1 LGFNRDS
8 NDGYRSARI
17 HTDGQ
22 EREAKLE
29 KRLIKNQDAF
39 VGSFRRNYAVLLRD
53 WRLYVLIAPMVIWFL
68 LFVYKP
74 MGGLLVAFKDYM
86 PGRGI
91 LGSDFAGFFNF
102 TQLMFNPT
110 FMQEFWGAFRNT
122 FMISLYGLIFAFP
135 VPIILAI
142 LFSEIIHDPYRKV
155 TQTFAYLP
163 YFLSEVTITGL
174 VLMLLTESSISTGVL
189 ARAMHA
195 VGFTPDGR
203 ILETARYFRP
213 MFCIVGIWKEA
224 GYNSIVFFAAIMGVS
239 PTLYEALRVDGGNK
253 IQELRYV
260 TLPGISI
267 TLTIM
272 IILRIGNLMTV
283 GYERVILL
291 YNASTYVTGD
301 VLSTMAFRMALDVG
315 GQTNAGMGSA
325 IDMFNSV
332 IGFFLVIGANYV
344 SRRVSSTS
352 LW

>member
-1 LGFNRDS
+1 M
-8 NDGYRSARI
+8 
-17 HTDGQ
+17 
-22 EREAKLE
+22 ERKQAQP
-29 KRLIKNQDAF
+29 LIKNRDAF
-39 VGSFRRNYAVLLRD
+39 VDSWRSNFEIFLRD
-53 WRLYVLIAPMVIWFL
+53 WRLYCLLAPMLVWYL
-68 LFVYKP
+68 LFIYKP
-74 MGGLLVAFKDYM
+74 MGGLLVAFKDYK
-86 PGRGI
+86 PDRGI
-91 LGSDFAGFFNF
+91 LGSDFAGFYNF
-102 TQLMFNPT
+102 VKLMFDAT
-110 FMQEFWGAFRNT
+110 FKQEFWGAFRNT

-142 LFSEIIHDPYRKV
+142 LFSEIAHEPYRRL
-155 TQTFAYLP
+155 TQTLTYLP

-174 VLMLLTESSISTGVL
+174 VLMLLKESSLSTGIL
-189 ARAMHA
+189 ARAMHSW
-195 VGFTPDGR
+195 GFTPDGK

-213 MFCIVGIWKEA
+213 LFCITGIWKEA
-224 GYNSIVFFAAIMGVS
+224 GYSSIVFFAAIMGVS

-272 IILRIGNLMTV
+272 IIMRIGHMLAV

-291 YNASTYVTGD
+291 YNVSTYATGD
-301 VLSTMAFRMALDVG
+301 VLSTLAYRLALFVG
-315 GQTNAGMGSA
+315 NQSNTGMGSA

>member
-1 LGFNRDS
+1 MG
-8 NDGYRSARI
+8 
-17 HTDGQ
+17 
-22 EREAKLE
+22 
-29 KRLIKNQDAF
+29 LIKNQDAF
-39 VGSFRRNYAVLLRD
+39 AAAGRENFSLFLKD
-53 WRLYVLIAPMVIWFL
+53 WRLYCLLLPMLIWFL

-74 MGGLLVAFKDYM
+74 IGGLLVAFKDYK
-86 PGRGI
+86 PDRGI
-91 LGSDFAGFFNF
+91 WGSDFAGFYNF
-102 TQLMFNPT
+102 SKLMFDPT
-110 FMQEFWGAFRNT
+110 FKKEFWGAFRNT

-135 VPIILAI
+135 IPIILAI
-142 LFSEIIHDPYRKV
+142 LFSEIVHEPYRKL
-155 TQTFAYLP
+155 TQTLTYLP

-174 VLMLLTESSISTGVL
+174 ALMLLKESSISTGII
-189 ARAMHA
+189 ARAMLSA
-195 VGFTPDGR
+195 GFTPDGK

-213 MFCIVGIWKEA
+213 LFCITGIWKDA

-253 IQELRYV
+253 LQELRYV
-260 TLPGISI
+260 TLPGIST

-272 IILRIGNLMTV
+272 IIMRIGHMLSV

-291 YNASTYVTGD
+291 YNISTYATGD
-301 VLSTMAFRMALDVG
+301 VLSTLAYRLALFVG
-315 GQTNAGMGSA
+315 NNSNTGMGSA

>member
-1 LGFNRDS
+1 MDKPVLATK
-8 NDGYRSARI
+8 YPA
-17 HTDGQ
+17 Q
-22 EREAKLE
+22 PL
-29 KRLIKNQDAF
+29 LKNSDAF
-39 VGSFRRNYAVLLRD
+39 IESWRKNSVIFLRD
-53 WRLYVLIAPMVIWFL
+53 WRLYCLLIPMILWYL

-74 MGGLLVAFKDYM
+74 MGGLLVAFKDYK
-86 PGRGI
+86 PDQGI
-91 LGSDFAGFFNF
+91 LGSDFAGFYNF
-102 TQLMFNPT
+102 SQLMFNDT
-110 FMQEFWGAFRNT
+110 FKREFWGAFRNT

-135 VPIILAI
+135 IPIILAI
-142 LFSEIIHDPYRKV
+142 LFSEIVHEPYRKL
-155 TQTFAYLP
+155 TQTLTYLP

-174 VLMLLTESSISTGVL
+174 ALMLLKESSLSTGIL
-189 ARAMHA
+189 ARAMLDL
-195 VGFTPDGR
+195 GFTPDGK

-213 MFCIVGIWKEA
+213 LFCITGIWKEA
-224 GYNSIVFFAAIMGVS
+224 GYSSIVFFAAIMGVS
-239 PTLYEALRVDGGNK
+239 PTLYEALKVDGGNK

-272 IILRIGNLMTV
+272 IIMRIGNMLSV

-291 YNASTYVTGD
+291 YNISTYATGD
-301 VLSTMAFRMALDVG
+301 VLSTLAYRLALFVG
-315 GQTNAGMGSA
+315 NQSNTGMGSA

>member
-1 LGFNRDS
+1 MT
-8 NDGYRSARI
+8 A
-17 HTDGQ
+17 
-22 EREAKLE
+22 EATR
-29 KRLIKNQDAF
+29 RLVKNPDAF
-39 VGSFRRNYAVLLRD
+39 ADSCRKYFDVLRRD
-53 WRLYVLIAPMVIWFL
+53 WRLYFLLAPMLLWYL

-74 MGGLLVAFKDYM
+74 MGGLLVAFKDYK
-86 PGRGI
+86 PDRGI
-91 LGSDFAGFFNF
+91 LGSDFAGFYNF
-102 TQLMFNPT
+102 AKLMFDAT
-110 FMQEFWGAFRNT
+110 FRREFWGAFRNT

-135 VPIILAI
+135 IPILLAI
-142 LFSEIIHDPYRKV
+142 LFSEIIHNPYRKLV
-155 TQTFAYLP
+155 QTLTYLP

-174 VLMLLTESSISTGVL
+174 ALMLLKESSLSTGIL
-189 ARAMHA
+189 ARTMLDL
-195 VGFTPDGR
+195 GFTPDGK

-213 MFCIVGIWKEA
+213 LFCITGIWKEA
-224 GYNSIVFFAAIMGVS
+224 GYSSIVFFAAIMGVS
-239 PTLYEALRVDGGNK
+239 PSLYEALRVDGGNK

-272 IILRIGNLMTV
+272 IIMRIGHMLSV

-291 YNASTYVTGD
+291 YNISTYATGD
-301 VLSTMAFRMALDVG
+301 VLSTLAYRLALFVG
-315 GQTNAGMGSA
+315 NQSNTGMGSA

>member
-1 LGFNRDS
+1 MPYKTVQPL
-8 NDGYRSARI
+8 
-17 HTDGQ
+17 
-22 EREAKLE
+22 L
-29 KRLIKNQDAF
+29 KNKDAF
-39 VGSFRRNYAVLLRD
+39 LNSWQKNCAVFLRD
-53 WRLYVLIAPMVIWFL
+53 WRLYCLLIPMVIWYL

-74 MGGLLVAFKDYM
+74 MGGLLVAFKDYQ
-86 PGRGI
+86 PDQGI
-91 LGSDFAGFFNF
+91 LGSDFAGFYNF
-102 TQLMFNPT
+102 SQLMFNDT
-110 FMQEFWGAFRNT
+110 FKREFWGAFRNT

-135 VPIILAI
+135 IPIILAI
-142 LFSEIIHDPYRKV
+142 LFSEIVHEPYRKL
-155 TQTFAYLP
+155 TQTLTYLP

-174 VLMLLTESSISTGVL
+174 ALMLLKESSLSTGIL
-189 ARAMHA
+189 ARAMLDL
-195 VGFTPDGR
+195 GFTPDGK

-213 MFCIVGIWKEA
+213 MFCITGIWKEA
-224 GYNSIVFFAAIMGVS
+224 GYSSIVFFAAIMGVS

-272 IILRIGNLMTV
+272 IIMRIGHMLSV

-291 YNASTYVTGD
+291 YNVSTYATGD
-301 VLSTMAFRMALDVG
+301 VLSTLAYRLALFVG
-315 GQTNAGMGSA
+315 NQSNTGMGSA

>member
-1 LGFNRDS
+1 MVLKNR
-8 NDGYRSARI
+8 
-17 HTDGQ
+17 
-22 EREAKLE
+22 
-29 KRLIKNQDAF
+29 DAF
-39 VGSFRRNYAVLLRD
+39 VVSGKKYARIVRRD
-53 WRLYVLIAPMVIWFL
+53 WRLYCLLVPVVLWFV

-74 MGGLLVAFKDYM
+74 MGGLLTAFKDYK
-86 PGRGI
+86 PDRGI
-91 LGSDFAGFFNF
+91 FGSDFAGFYNF
-102 TQLMFNPT
+102 AKLMFDPT
-110 FMQEFWGAFRNT
+110 FKQEFWGAFRNT

-135 VPIILAI
+135 ISIILAI
-142 LFSEIIHDPYRKV
+142 LFSEIVHESYRKV
-155 TQTFAYLP
+155 TQTLTYLP

-174 VLMLLTESSISTGVL
+174 ALMLLKESSISTGIL
-189 ARAMHA
+189 ARAMLDM
-195 VGFTPDGR
+195 GFQPDGK

-213 MFCIVGIWKEA
+213 LFIISGIWKEA

-239 PTLYEALRVDGGNK
+239 PTLYEALRVDGGSK
-253 IQELRYV
+253 LQELRYV

-272 IILRIGNLMTV
+272 IIMRIGRMLSV

-291 YNASTYVTGD
+291 YNVNTYPTGD
-301 VLSTMAFRMALDVG
+301 VLSTLAYRMALFVG
-315 GQTNAGMGSA
+315 NNTNTGMGSA

>member
-1 LGFNRDS
+1 MTKKTL
-8 NDGYRSARI
+8 
-17 HTDGQ
+17 Q
-22 EREAKLE
+22 PL
-29 KRLIKNQDAF
+29 LKNNDAF
-39 VGSFRRNYAVLLRD
+39 LNSWQKYFTVLLRD
-53 WRLYVLIAPMVIWFL
+53 WRLYCLLIPMLIWYI

-74 MGGLLVAFKDYM
+74 MGGLLVAFKDYK
-86 PGRGI
+86 PDQGI
-91 LGSDFAGFFNF
+91 MGSDFAGFYNF
-102 TQLMFNPT
+102 SQLMFNPT
-110 FMQEFWGAFRNT
+110 FNREFWGAFRNT

-135 VPIILAI
+135 IPILLAI
-142 LFSEIIHDPYRKV
+142 LFSEIIHEPYRKL
-155 TQTFAYLP
+155 TQTLTYLP

-174 VLMLLTESSISTGVL
+174 ALMLLKESSISTGVL
-189 ARAMHA
+189 ARAMLDL
-195 VGFTPDGR
+195 GFTPDGK

-213 MFCIVGIWKEA
+213 LFCITGIWKEA
-224 GYNSIVFFAAIMGVS
+224 GYSSIVFFAAIMGVS
-239 PTLYEALRVDGGNK
+239 PTLYEALKVDGGNK

-272 IILRIGNLMTV
+272 IIMRIGNMLSV

-291 YNASTYVTGD
+291 YNSSTYASGD
-301 VLSTMAFRMALDVG
+301 VLSTLAYRLALFVG
-315 GQTNAGMGSA
+315 NQSNTGMGSA

>member
-1 LGFNRDS
+1 MQYKSIQPL
-8 NDGYRSARI
+8 
-17 HTDGQ
+17 
-22 EREAKLE
+22 L
-29 KRLIKNQDAF
+29 KNNDAF
-39 VGSFRRNYAVLLRD
+39 FDSLRKNYVVFLRD
-53 WRLYVLIAPMVIWFL
+53 WRLYCLLIPMLIWYL

-74 MGGLLVAFKDYM
+74 MGGLLVAFKDYR
-86 PGRGI
+86 PDQGI
-91 LGSDFAGFFNF
+91 IGSDFAGFFNF
-102 TQLMFNPT
+102 TQLMFNET
-110 FMQEFWGAFRNT
+110 FRREFWGAFRNT

-135 VPIILAI
+135 IPIILAI
-142 LFSEIIHDPYRKV
+142 LFSEIVHEPYRKL
-155 TQTFAYLP
+155 TQTLTYLP

-174 VLMLLTESSISTGVL
+174 ALMLLKESSISTGIL
-189 ARAMHA
+189 ARVMLDL
-195 VGFTPDGR
+195 GFTPDGK

-213 MFCIVGIWKEA
+213 LFCITGIWKEA
-224 GYNSIVFFAAIMGVS
+224 GYSSIVFFAAIMGVS

-260 TLPGISI
+260 TIPGISI

-272 IILRIGNLMTV
+272 IIMRIGNMLSV

-291 YNASTYVTGD
+291 YNVSTYSTGD
-301 VLSTMAFRMALDVG
+301 VLSTLAYRLALFVG
-315 GQTNAGMGSA
+315 NQSNTGMGSA

>member
-1 LGFNRDS
+1 MP
-8 NDGYRSARI
+8 SAPVNK
-17 HTDGQ
+17 TC
-22 EREAKLE
+22 
-29 KRLIKNQDAF
+29 IKPLLKNNDAF
-39 VGSFRRNYAVLLRD
+39 LESWQKYFTVFLRD
-53 WRLYVLIAPMVIWFL
+53 WRLYCLLLPMLIWYI

-74 MGGLLVAFKDYM
+74 MGGLLVAFKDYK
-86 PGRGI
+86 PDQGI

-102 TQLMFNPT
+102 SQLMFNDT
-110 FMQEFWGAFRNT
+110 FKREFWGAFRNT

-142 LFSEIIHDPYRKV
+142 LFSEIIHEPYRKL
-155 TQTFAYLP
+155 TQTLTYLP

-174 VLMLLTESSISTGVL
+174 ALMLLKESSLSTGVL
-189 ARAMHA
+189 ARAMLEL
-195 VGFTPDGR
+195 GFTPDGK

-213 MFCIVGIWKEA
+213 LFCITGIWKEA
-224 GYNSIVFFAAIMGVS
+224 GYSSIVFFAAIMGVS

-272 IILRIGNLMTV
+272 IIMRIGHMLSV

-291 YNASTYVTGD
+291 YNISTYATGD
-301 VLSTMAFRMALDVG
+301 VLSTLAYRLALFVG
-315 GQTNAGMGSA
+315 NQSNTGMGSA

>member
-1 LGFNRDS
+1 MADISGHS
-8 NDGYRSARI
+8 GI
-17 HTDGQ
+17 
-22 EREAKLE
+22 KLT
-29 KRLIKNQDAF
+29 LKNEDAF
-39 VGSFRRNYAVLLRD
+39 LKSYGKIFSVLRRD
-53 WRLYVLIAPMVIWFL
+53 WRLYCLLVPMLLWYL

-74 MGGLLVAFKDYM
+74 MGGLLVAFKDYK
-86 PGRGI
+86 PDRGI
-91 LGSDFAGFFNF
+91 LGSDFAGFYNF
-102 TQLMFNPT
+102 SKLMFDAT
-110 FMQEFWGAFRNT
+110 FKREFWGAFRNT

-135 VPIILAI
+135 IPIILAI
-142 LFSEIIHDPYRKV
+142 LFSEIVHEPYRKL
-155 TQTFAYLP
+155 TQTLTYLP

-174 VLMLLTESSISTGVL
+174 ALMLLKESSLSTGII
-189 ARAMHA
+189 ARAMLSM
-195 VGFTPDGR
+195 GFTPDGK

-213 MFCIVGIWKEA
+213 LFCITGIWKEA

-239 PTLYEALRVDGGNK
+239 PTLYEALRIDGGNK

-272 IILRIGNLMTV
+272 IIMRIGHMLSV

-291 YNASTYVTGD
+291 YNISTYATGD
-301 VLSTMAFRMALDVG
+301 VLSTLAYRLALFVG
-315 GQTNAGMGSA
+315 NNSNTGMGSA

>member
-1 LGFNRDS
+1 MHKPAL
-8 NDGYRSARI
+8 A
-17 HTDGQ
+17 
-22 EREAKLE
+22 AKYPAQPL
-29 KRLIKNQDAF
+29 LKNNDAF
-39 VGSFRRNYAVLLRD
+39 LESWRKNYLVFLRD
-53 WRLYVLIAPMVIWFL
+53 WRLYCLLIPMIIWYL

-74 MGGLLVAFKDYM
+74 MGGLLVAFKDYK
-86 PGRGI
+86 PDQGI
-91 LGSDFAGFFNF
+91 LGSDFAGFYNF
-102 TQLMFNPT
+102 SQLMFNDT
-110 FMQEFWGAFRNT
+110 FKREFWGAFRNT

-135 VPIILAI
+135 IPIILAI
-142 LFSEIIHDPYRKV
+142 LFSEIVHEPYRKL
-155 TQTFAYLP
+155 TQTLTYLP

-174 VLMLLTESSISTGVL
+174 ALMLLKESSLSTGIL
-189 ARAMHA
+189 ARAMLDL
-195 VGFTPDGR
+195 GFTPDGK

-213 MFCIVGIWKEA
+213 LFCITGIWKEA
-224 GYNSIVFFAAIMGVS
+224 GYSSIVFFAAIMGVS
-239 PTLYEALRVDGGNK
+239 PTLYEALKVDGGNK

-272 IILRIGNLMTV
+272 IIMRIGNMLSV

-291 YNASTYVTGD
+291 YNISTYATGD
-301 VLSTMAFRMALDVG
+301 VLSTLAYRLALFVG
-315 GQTNAGMGSA
+315 NQSNTGMGSA

>member
-1 LGFNRDS
+1 MANG
-8 NDGYRSARI
+8 
-17 HTDGQ
+17 
-22 EREAKLE
+22 K
-29 KRLIKNQDAF
+29 LIKNKDAF
-39 VGSFRRNYAVLLRD
+39 LISGKLKFTIFRRD
-53 WRLYVLIAPMVIWFL
+53 WRLYCLLLPMLVWYI

-74 MGGLLVAFKDYM
+74 MGGLLVAFKDYK
-86 PGRGI
+86 PDRGI
-91 LGSDFAGFFNF
+91 LGSDFAGFYNF
-102 TQLMFNPT
+102 FKLMFDPA
-110 FMQEFWGAFRNT
+110 FSGEFWSAFRNT

-135 VPIILAI
+135 IPIILAV
-142 LFSEIIHDPYRKV
+142 LFSEIAHEPYRKL
-155 TQTFAYLP
+155 TQTITYLP

-174 VLMLLTESSISTGVL
+174 ALMLLKESSLSTGII
-189 ARAMHA
+189 ARAMTA
-195 VGFTPDGR
+195 LGFASDGK

-213 MFCIVGIWKEA
+213 LFCITGIWKEA

-253 IQELRYV
+253 FQELRYV
-260 TLPGISI
+260 TLPGISV

-272 IILRIGNLMTV
+272 IVMRIGHMLTV

-291 YNASTYVTGD
+291 YNVSTYVTGD
-301 VLSTMAFRMALDVG
+301 VLSTLAYRMALFVG
-315 GQTNAGMGSA
+315 NNSNTGMGSA

>member
-1 LGFNRDS
+1 VRRKVEGKVVKNR
-8 NDGYRSARI
+8 
-17 HTDGQ
+17 
-22 EREAKLE
+22 
-29 KRLIKNQDAF
+29 DAF
-39 VGSFRRNYAVLLRD
+39 VGSFKANYAVLLRD
-53 WRLYVLIAPMVIWFL
+53 WRLYVLVAPMVIWFI
-68 LFVYKP
+68 LFVYLP

-86 PGRGI
+86 PGLGI
-91 LGSDFAGFFNF
+91 IGSDFAGFFNF

-110 FMQEFWGAFRNT
+110 FMHEFWGAFRNT

-135 VPIILAI
+135 IPIILAI
-142 LFSEIIHDPYRKV
+142 LFSELMHDPYRKI

-189 ARAMHA
+189 ARGMYA
-195 VGFTPDGR
+195 VGFSPDGR
-203 ILETARYFRP
+203 ILETAQYFRP
-213 MFCIVGIWKEA
+213 MFTIVGIWKDA

-260 TLPGISI
+260 TIPGIAI

-272 IILRIGNLMTV
+272 LILRIGHLMSV

-315 GQTNAGMGSA
+315 GQTNASMGSA

>member
-1 LGFNRDS
+1 MTAESTR
-8 NDGYRSARI
+8 
-17 HTDGQ
+17 
-22 EREAKLE
+22 
-29 KRLIKNQDAF
+29 RLVKNPDAF
-39 VGSFRRNYAVLLRD
+39 ADSCKKYFDVLRRD
-53 WRLYVLIAPMVIWFL
+53 WRLYCLLAPMLLWYL

-74 MGGLLVAFKDYM
+74 MGGLLVAFKDYK
-86 PGRGI
+86 PDRGI
-91 LGSDFAGFFNF
+91 LGSDFAGFYNF
-102 TQLMFNPT
+102 AKLMFDAT
-110 FMQEFWGAFRNT
+110 FKREFWGAFRNT

-135 VPIILAI
+135 IPIILAI
-142 LFSEIIHDPYRKV
+142 LFSEIIHNPYRKLV
-155 TQTFAYLP
+155 QTLTYLP

-174 VLMLLTESSISTGVL
+174 ALMLLKESSLSTGIL
-189 ARAMHA
+189 ARAMLDL
-195 VGFTPDGR
+195 GFTPDGK

-213 MFCIVGIWKEA
+213 LFCITGIWKEA
-224 GYNSIVFFAAIMGVS
+224 GYSSIVFFAAIMGVS
-239 PTLYEALRVDGGNK
+239 PSLYEALRVDGGNK

-272 IILRIGNLMTV
+272 IIMRIGHMLSV

-291 YNASTYVTGD
+291 YNISTYASGD
-301 VLSTMAFRMALDVG
+301 VLSTLAYRLALFVG
-315 GQTNAGMGSA
+315 NQSNTGMGSA